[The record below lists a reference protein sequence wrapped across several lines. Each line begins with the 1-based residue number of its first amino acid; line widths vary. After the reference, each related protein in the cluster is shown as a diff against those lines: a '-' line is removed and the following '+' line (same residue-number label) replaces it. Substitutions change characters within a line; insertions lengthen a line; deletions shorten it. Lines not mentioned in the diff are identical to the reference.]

1 MLMSWKEFMALVLL
15 IEVMVLIGM
24 LAWAIPTI
32 IDGIIKTKRR
42 NRFGKELSVLFG
54 KNKLDRRQIEILSKE
69 YYLNSKDIQL
79 AARRQFKEALTS
91 EGAEKEKSDYFQSL
105 FEDYERDEPFEGLPS
120 DVRLH
125 LERVREALGKEND
138 HMLQPLASQLQDLND
153 ENVRKQKKMW
163 WVSVASLM
171 IGIASLA
178 FAAYVYY
185 KPAEDVQPINVLKHN
200 NLMQPTPKIGAAD

>member
-1 MLMSWKEFMALVLL
+1 MALVLL
-15 IEVMVLIGM
+15 IEAMVLIGM
-24 LAWAIPTI
+24 LVRAIPTI

-42 NRFGKELSVLFG
+42 NRFGKELSILFE
-54 KNKLDRRQIEILSKE
+54 KHKLDRQQIEILSRE
-69 YYLNSKDIQL
+69 FYLNSKDIQL
-79 AARRQFKEALTS
+79 TARRQFKEALML
-91 EGAEKEKSDYFQSL
+91 EKLEKEKAAYFQTL

-125 LERVREALGKEND
+125 LERIREALGIESD

-171 IGIASLA
+171 IGIASSS
-178 FAAYVYY
+178 FSAYIYFNPVEY
-185 KPAEDVQPINVLKHN
+185 VQP
-200 NLMQPTPKIGAAD
+200 TSAPKPNK